1 MTGALRVPMACDH
14 DRPDDPAERRAGSK
28 ESVLGFPMRKFLV
41 VFLILLAALVVVA
54 DIGARSFAQNTLS
67 QRLAEQMEMSEEPDV
82 AIEGW
87 AFLPQVL
94 SGDYTEVNINADS
107 ATMSDVTV
115 EQVEATASNVEAPLS
130 DLMDQPTV
138 VAGQVDGSFVVPYSY
153 FNPYLPEGMTIST
166 EGDVPRISGELALPE
181 LGLST
186 SVSSAGEFT
195 VDGDVLSVTP
205 EDIEVGDLPID
216 VDDQVAGMLTFS
228 AQVPELPLGLTVTD
242 VEATSSGLLIT
253 GNGSDVPLMG
263 SEVA

>member
-1 MTGALRVPMACDH
+1 
-14 DRPDDPAERRAGSK
+14 
-28 ESVLGFPMRKFLV
+28 MRKFLI

-67 QRLAEQMEMSEEPDV
+67 ERLSEQMEMFEEPDV

-216 VDDQVAGMLTFS
+216 VDQIAAMLTFS